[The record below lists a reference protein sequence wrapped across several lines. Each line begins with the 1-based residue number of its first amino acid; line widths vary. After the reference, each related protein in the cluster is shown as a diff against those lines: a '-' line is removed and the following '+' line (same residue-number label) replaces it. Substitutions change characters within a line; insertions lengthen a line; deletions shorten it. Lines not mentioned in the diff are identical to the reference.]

1 MPELHESNGPPADK
15 RQDSDQTYTK
25 WAEFEARMQKQLEES
40 QARAVATIRAKA
52 ESNKLYMAKIS
63 HEFRSPL
70 QVIVGTV
77 DLLGALLE
85 GHQNPAVSRAIA
97 NLDTASRQLQA
108 SSNDLANYLRS
119 DSTLITIKSETIDL
133 VAFLK
138 RCVDFHADDA
148 ARKGLLVRM
157 HSVEPSIEWTVDPAR
172 LDQIMT
178 NLIGNAVKYTAT
190 GCIDVHC
197 HRMPSGEVCIAV
209 KDTGTGIAEDALK
222 HICEPWYRVND
233 SVQGM
238 GLGLAIVKATADAI
252 GAKFDMKSKVGIG
265 TEMTVILPGPKGKAK
280 TANPPGSTGGHSAVL
295 ANGV

>member
-1 MPELHESNGPPADK
+1 MPKLNES
-15 RQDSDQTYTK
+15 QDSPAMDNQDTEQAQQR
-25 WAEFEARMQKQLEES
+25 WVEFEAKMQKQLVES
-40 QARAVATIRAKA
+40 HGRAVAAIRAKA
-52 ESNKLYMAKIS
+52 ESSKLYMAKIS

-85 GHQNPAVSRAIA
+85 ANQNPAVVRAIA
-97 NLDTASRQLQA
+97 NLETASRQLQA

-119 DSTLITIKSETIDL
+119 DSTLITIKAETIDL
-133 VAFLK
+133 VAFLQ

-157 HSVEPSIEWTVDPAR
+157 HSVESSIDWTVDPAR

-178 NLIGNAVKYTAT
+178 NLIGNAVKYTAA

-197 HRMPSGEVCIAV
+197 HRLPSGEVCISV
-209 KDTGTGIAEDALK
+209 KDTGTGISEAALK
-222 HICEPWYRVND
+222 HICEPWYRAND

-252 GAKFDMKSKVGIG
+252 GAKFDMKSKLGFG
-265 TEMTVILPGPKGKAK
+265 TEMTIILPGPKVKAGSK
-280 TANPPGSTGGHSAVL
+280 PPVSNGGHGVVL
-295 ANGV
+295 ADSV